1 MGAGGG
7 RKKRQTK
14 TEILTKFAIF
24 QCPQDSLI
32 ANFTS
37 YSEGRYFRHDAD
49 LKIKSSKKKKKKM
62 LQ

>member
-7 RKKRQTK
+7 KKKRKTK

-37 YSEGRYFRHDAD
+37 YSEGSYFRHNAD
-49 LKIKSSKKKKKKM
+49 LKTRAPKKKKM